1 MGKLIFAEGVIIPS
15 RNLDIESI
23 LTKLDL
29 LSKNYSMGRLIL
41 ARKALAVSFF
51 LFHFYSVLFIDD
63 EIVAFISYDG
73 LKETNNLLCIMRD
86 NLLLP
91 FYAFPTKFCFLLS
104 RDTPITINAKVVLIF
119 FILIHIC

>member
-41 ARKALAVSFF
+41 ARKALAVSSF
-51 LFHFYSVLFIDD
+51 LFLVIFI
-63 EIVAFISYDG
+63 VSC
-73 LKETNNLLCIMRD
+73 LLTTKS
-86 NLLLP
+86 LLL
-91 FYAFPTKFCFLLS
+91 FLMM
-104 RDTPITINAKVVLIF
+104 A
-119 FILIHIC
+119 